1 MKKTK
6 TPKAVKEPAALKKII
21 VDSPKKSS
29 DKSAILKK
37 IKSKE
42 SELKR
47 VKAKNEEKK
56 ALIVELEAGIAEL
69 KTQIGKATRIRLEK
83 AFAEMIKTQIHD
95 HLNTALI
102 YLTDIHPDLTGRPV
116 FEALKEVLIHAFQT
130 IDKVSRFTN
139 APEIRKESLDYFRRI
154 LERERKRSAA
164 EKKRSANKANSH
176 SFRLFCKDVI
186 LFALYLKQNGWKRH
200 WLHVDFPGDFR
211 DAKNKEA
218 WRRYLRNLISKCFI
232 AGDYP
237 LSKPDIKGY
246 ASSRFHSQVGPA
258 IEEILALDDEKLSK
272 EMEVFV
278 FWKINWFVTKMRQP
292 TLQVLADMF
301 PGCT

>member
-1 MKKTK
+1 MASKRIIDPSKKSLDQSAI
-6 TPKAVKEPAALKKII
+6 PKKIEA
-21 VDSPKKSS
+21 KK
-29 DKSAILKK
+29 K
-37 IKSKE
+37 
-42 SELKR
+42 SELKT
-47 VKAKNEEKK
+47 VKAKNAEKK

-69 KTQIGKATRIRLEK
+69 KTQVGKARRIRLEK

-139 APEIRKESLDYFRRI
+139 APEIRKESLLYFQRI
-154 LERERKRSAA
+154 LERERKGSAA
-164 EKKRSANKANSH
+164 EKKRLANKANSH

-186 LFALYLKQNGWKRH
+186 LFALYLKQNDWKRH

-218 WRRYLRNLISKCFI
+218 WRRYLRNLISKCVK
-232 AGDYP
+232 APDYP

-246 ASSRFHSQVGPA
+246 ASSRFHSQVEPA

-272 EMEVFV
+272 EMELFV
-278 FWKINWFVTKMRQP
+278 FFKIEWVVTKMRQP
-292 TLQVLADMF
+292 TLQVLAEMF